1 MNNIVCQ
8 PLITAEKIFID
19 WTEKK
24 VKMYKLKNKI
34 AESVKNNQFAD
45 VRKYV
50 DELEKLEKESLI
62 KVYQYYII
70 H

>member
-8 PLITAEKIFID
+8 PPITAGKIFID
-19 WTEKK
+19 WTVKK